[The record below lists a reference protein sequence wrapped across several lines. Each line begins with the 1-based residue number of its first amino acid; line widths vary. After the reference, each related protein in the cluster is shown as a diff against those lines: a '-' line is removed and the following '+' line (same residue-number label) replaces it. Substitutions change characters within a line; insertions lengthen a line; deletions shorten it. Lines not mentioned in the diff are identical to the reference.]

1 MNGLRLLALCTPPRL
16 YSCLASCLALTLMAS
31 IECAWGSPATPS
43 IGGESAMKV
52 IAPDAALSAIIN
64 PNSLDTHC
72 VFQYL
77 TDADFVSAGYGNAT
91 SVPCSPSDV
100 GSDSKRHGV
109 TANLTGLTPG
119 TTYHFRAVATNA
131 A

>member
-77 TDADFVSAGYGNAT
+77 TDADFVSA
-91 SVPCSPSDV
+91 
-100 GSDSKRHGV
+100 
-109 TANLTGLTPG
+109 
-119 TTYHFRAVATNA
+119 
-131 A
+131 